1 MQPTVTGY
9 SWFLYNIV
17 GIPVLALPT
26 DSPVIAWSFN
36 VAMMIVN
43 PTLALVGSAPGTSPP
58 TNVYVE
64 CVYNLAADILINH
77 AQDQTGRTYFEDL
90 RKSYNIGAFAP
101 GVVTSASDSS
111 TSTGLQPIESM
122 KNLTLANLQNMKT
135 PYGRT
140 YLGYAQSYGTL
151 WGLS

>member
-17 GIPVLALPT
+17 GIPVLAMPT

-43 PTLALVGSAPGTSPP
+43 PTLAIVGSPTGATPP
-58 TNVYVE
+58 TNLYVE
-64 CVYNLAADILINH
+64 CVYNLATDILINH
-77 AQDQTGRTYFEDL
+77 AQDQAGRTYFADL
-90 RKSYNIGAFAP
+90 RNSYNINSFAP
-101 GVVTSASDSS
+101 GVVTSSTDSS
-111 TSTGLQPIESM
+111 TSTGLQPIEAM
-122 KNLTLANLQNMKT
+122 KNLTLANLQNLKT

-140 YLGYAQSYGTL
+140 YLGYAQAYGTL
-151 WGLS
+151 WGLT